1 MVRRGIS
8 VLTSVSVRTWYAM
21 PKHFRPRLIFN
32 ETITSLRANG
42 SRERAPDDRLREAIQ
57 ETSTGLRR
65 CGVYH
70 RAGRRPAPLAPR
82 NDEHCE
88 RTRALLPVTNAL
100 VCPSGHLRQENRE
113 QPPPRAGST
122 NPIHTRYAP
131 QYIPPAHPH

>member
-8 VLTSVSVRTWYAM
+8 VPTSVSVRTWYAM

-32 ETITSLRANG
+32 ENITSLRANG

-70 RAGRRPAPLAPR
+70 RARPKPPPLAPPPDTPR
-82 NDEHCE
+82 GKNP
-88 RTRALLPVTNAL
+88 ALPPLTKTHS
-100 VCPSGHLRQENRE
+100 CPFV
-113 QPPPRAGST
+113 
-122 NPIHTRYAP
+122 
-131 QYIPPAHPH
+131 